1 MIDYSL
7 WEVIENCNA
16 PLITKVYK
24 GVKTIIAPA
33 TTEEKAQ
40 RRLELKARSTL
51 LMGIPNEHQLKFNSI
66 KDAKSLLQAVRK
78 GFGGMLKNLISQ
90 LKDSW
95 FESISLRRC
104 ESEVLKSSSSEWNT
118 HSPWYGGTSLRFDTL
133 SLDDLYTRFLERNTG
148 RSFLVNGTET
158 IGFDKSKTVMVFMIR
173 VINEKMVPPNFALM
187 AYLLQSSTLRLHS
200 DESNL
205 LEIGGLGHIN
215 FKTMNNLV
223 TGDSFVRVVAGNQS
237 NGNAGTKACDDAG
250 DDEKNIT
257 EEPGKE
263 GGDSSK
269 DSECSDQEKEYN
281 VNSTNTVNAASINE
295 VNSIGAKKRH

>member
-16 PLITKVYK
+16 PLITKVFE

-40 RRLELKARSTL
+40 RRLDSKARSTL

-158 IGFDKSKTVMVFMIR
+158 IGFDKSKVKCYNCHKR
-173 VINEKMVPPNFALM
+173 
-187 AYLLQSSTLRLHS
+187 
-200 DESNL
+200 
-205 LEIGGLGHIN
+205 GHIARECRAPIN
-215 FKTMNNLV
+215 QENKNIENIR
-223 TGDSFVRVVAGNQS
+223 RVVPVETTTS
-237 NGNAGTKACDDAG
+237 NAL
-250 DDEKNIT
+250 I
-257 EEPGKE
+257 P
-263 GGDSSK
+263 
-269 DSECSDQEKEYN
+269 
-281 VNSTNTVNAASINE
+281 
-295 VNSIGAKKRH
+295 